1 MFLQTCKMQSYT
13 RQHAHL
19 IPPTDQQDQQILQA
33 YKNPG
38 FSVGLLYWSFRRTPN
53 RGRTKTPEMIRGL
66 SRWRGN
72 QTFSVTCWKA
82 SMWLRK
88 TCVSQSLIGGEG
100 LCVYSK
106 ACEWP
111 FWKICSTI
119 MCIFQTKDLHR
130 FTSQP
135 LTVWTAIFPT
145 CHHGSFHPPFT
156 KPFRYPKVN
165 YHGHILS
172 SLQKPGLRH
181 LEGLRLYSPSLF
193 FKGWNVNPVKW
204 MRFPQWGL
212 TLQRSFFSASWPQAR
227 CPERPF

>member
-1 MFLQTCKMQSYT
+1 M
-13 RQHAHL
+13 
-19 IPPTDQQDQQILQA
+19 
-33 YKNPG
+33 
-38 FSVGLLYWSFRRTPN
+38 GLLYSSFRRTPN

-172 SLQKPGLRH
+172 SLQKPGFEAPGRV
-181 LEGLRLYSPSLF
+181 EVIF
-193 FKGWNVNPVKW
+193 
-204 MRFPQWGL
+204 
-212 TLQRSFFSASWPQAR
+212 TISFFLRVEMLIPWNEWGFHSGAWHCNGVFSQLHGHRLGA
-227 CPERPF
+227 